1 MHQKPIESG
10 WVEVICGSMFCGKT
24 EELLRRLRR
33 ARIANLNVIAFKPK
47 IDDRYSKNK
56 IVSHDKN
63 SLNSIAIEDEK
74 AILDLGSK
82 YDVVGIDEAQF
93 FSNKLVSA
101 CKELANNKTRV
112 IIAGLDTD
120 YRGLPFGPMPLIMCD
135 SDYLEKLTAI
145 CMQCGKDATYTQ
157 RITEQTKRIVIGET
171 DTYEARCRN
180 CFNPSGR

>member
-47 IDDRYSKNK
+47 IDDRYSKNR

-74 AILDLGSK
+74 TLLDLGSK

-93 FSNKLVSA
+93 FSNKLVST

-135 SDYLEKLTAI
+135 SDYLDKLTAI

-157 RITEQTKRIVIGET
+157 RITEQTKQVVIGET

-180 CFNPSGR
+180 CFSPSGK

>member
-47 IDDRYSKNK
+47 IDDRYSKNE

-74 AILDLGSK
+74 TLLDLGSK

-157 RITEQTKRIVIGET
+157 RITAQTKRIVIGET

-180 CFNPSGR
+180 CFNPSGK

>member
-47 IDDRYSKNK
+47 IDDRYSKNR

-74 AILDLGSK
+74 TLLDLGSK

-120 YRGLPFGPMPLIMCD
+120 YKGLPFGPMPLIMCD

-157 RITEQTKRIVIGET
+157 RITEQTKQVVIGET

-180 CFNPSGR
+180 CFNPSGK

>member
-63 SLNSIAIEDEK
+63 SLNSIAIKDEK
-74 AILDLGSK
+74 TLFDLGSK

-93 FSNKLVSA
+93 FSNKLVST

-120 YRGLPFGPMPLIMCD
+120 YKGLPFGPMPLIMCD

-157 RITEQTKRIVIGET
+157 RITEQTKQVVIGET

-180 CFNPSGR
+180 CFNPSGK

>member
-47 IDDRYSKNK
+47 IDDRYSKNE

-74 AILDLGSK
+74 TLLDLGSK

-93 FSNKLVSA
+93 FSNKLVST

-180 CFNPSGR
+180 CFNPSGK

>member
-47 IDDRYSKNK
+47 IDDRYSKNR

-74 AILDLGSK
+74 TLLDLGSK

-93 FSNKLVSA
+93 FSNKLVST

-135 SDYLEKLTAI
+135 SDYLDKLTAI

-157 RITEQTKRIVIGET
+157 RITAQTKRIVIGET

-180 CFNPSGR
+180 CFNPSGK

>member
-1 MHQKPIESG
+1 MHQKPIETG
-10 WVEVICGSMFCGKT
+10 WLEVICGSMFCGKT

-74 AILDLGSK
+74 TLLDLGSK

-93 FSNKLVSA
+93 FSNKLVST
-101 CKELANNKTRV
+101 CKELANNKRYRKEQLKINLNILL
-112 IIAGLDTD
+112 IIIINK
-120 YRGLPFGPMPLIMCD
+120 Y
-135 SDYLEKLTAI
+135 
-145 CMQCGKDATYTQ
+145 
-157 RITEQTKRIVIGET
+157 
-171 DTYEARCRN
+171 
-180 CFNPSGR
+180 

>member
-74 AILDLGSK
+74 TLLDLGSK

-93 FSNKLVSA
+93 FSNKLVST

-157 RITEQTKRIVIGET
+157 RITAQTKRIVIGET

-180 CFNPSGR
+180 CFNPSGK